1 MKRKSNKE
9 MKYLIIGILIMLAY
23 AACLNQV
30 KQVPKHK
37 DLFTKM
43 NVQEFTKGIGNTV
56 VELSQEKLDSIMA
69 NQSNSIALNIPYQDT
84 MIGLN
89 LKKQV
94 PFAQDFKVMSTQG
107 TEDYKK
113 GLYYF
118 GTVIGDNQSTVSLS
132 FDSDNINGIISSS
145 IFGTI
150 SIIKIKTQK
159 IQYLI
164 YNHKSEQAQMPFS
177 CLTEDKMGIIKP
189 DLQKLKK
196 GDKKTVTNPTKCFTE
211 DLELTYDTYLNF
223 NNVQSATNWIMS
235 LAAVKKTLFA
245 NEGWTYNVK
254 SVYVNT
260 QADGYSTNAATAL
273 TQVAAK
279 RTGDPNFK
287 GSLVQLVRGK
297 TGGPMQGI
305 AYVGGLCNN
314 YRYSYAEPTYQYNAY
329 PAYSWSANVIT
340 HETGHNL
347 GSAHTQSCTWPGG
360 ALDNCYATE
369 GGCPPG
375 PPPIN
380 GGTIMSYCHLT
391 PYGMNFANGFGPK
404 PHALIDNNLINLTCL
419 DCGTNPA
426 TPTCNDG
433 IKNGDETGIDC
444 GGSCKPCAVID
455 PSTNIAL
462 SAKAFQSSEYGGYP
476 ASNAIDGRMNTFNHT
491 NAEPTPWLYLDFGSI
506 KDIKN
511 VKVYARQDCCNGRI
525 RNLKV
530 WAFTDMLPIIGD
542 YNQPSPVFSQ
552 TGYLQPNQS
561 LDIPVN
567 AKARYIKIQ
576 CQALSG
582 ATYLHVGELEVYPN
596 SGSVIC
602 KDSTITSIVKV
613 TKDSLVYSTIKVC
626 K

>member
-1 MKRKSNKE
+1 MKRKQNKE

-30 KQVPKHK
+30 KQLPKHK
-37 DLFTKM
+37 DLFTKK

-56 VELSQEKLDSIMA
+56 VELSQEKLDSIIT
-69 NQSNSIALNIPYQDT
+69 NQSDVLELNIPYQDT
-84 MIGLN
+84 IIGLK

-94 PFAQDFKVMSTQG
+94 PFANDFKVMSTQG

-118 GTVIGDNQSTVSLS
+118 GSVIGDNQSTVSLS

-145 IFGTI
+145 IFGAI

-159 IQYLI
+159 VEYLI

-189 DLQKLKK
+189 SVQRLKK
-196 GDKKTVTNPTKCFTE
+196 SGVTNQKCFTE

-223 NNVQSATNWIMS
+223 SNVQSATNWIMS

-273 TQVAAK
+273 TQVQAK

-287 GSLVQLVRGK
+287 GSLVQLIRLK
-297 TGGPMQGI
+297 TGGAMQGI
-305 AYVGGLCNN
+305 AFVGGLCNN
-314 YRYSYAEPTYQYNAY
+314 YRFSYAEPMLQFNA
-329 PAYSWSANVIT
+329 PPGYSWSANVIT

-347 GSAHTQSCTWPGG
+347 GSPHTQSCTWPGG
-360 ALDNCYATE
+360 AIDNCYATE

-391 PYGMNFANGFGPK
+391 PYGMNFANGFGQK

-419 DCGTNPA
+419 ECGTNPV
-426 TPTCNDG
+426 TPNCTDG

-444 GGSCKPCAVID
+444 GGFCKPCAVVD
-455 PSTNIAL
+455 PTKNIAL
-462 SAKAFQSSEYGGYP
+462 NAKAYQSSEYGGYP
-476 ASNAIDGRMNTFNHT
+476 ASNAIDGKMNTFNHT
-491 NAEPTPWLYLDFGSI
+491 NAEVAPWIYLDLGSI

-511 VKVYARQDCCNGRI
+511 IKVYSRQDCCNGRI

-530 WAFTDMLPIIGD
+530 WAFNDMLPIVGD
-542 YNQPSPVFSQ
+542 YNQPNHVFSQ

-567 AKARYIKIQ
+567 IKARYIKIQ
-576 CQALSG
+576 CQALNG
-582 ATYLHVGELEVYPN
+582 VTYLHVGELEVYAN
-596 SGSVIC
+596 SSNVIC

-626 K
+626 R

>member
-1 MKRKSNKE
+1 MKRKQNKE

-30 KQVPKHK
+30 KQLPKHK
-37 DLFTKM
+37 ELFTKK

-56 VELSQEKLDSIMA
+56 VELSQEKLDSIIT
-69 NQSNSIALNIPYQDT
+69 NQSDVLELNIPYQDT
-84 MIGLN
+84 IIGLK

-94 PFAQDFKVMSTQG
+94 PFANDFKVMSTQG

-118 GTVIGDNQSTVSLS
+118 GSVIGDSQSTVSLS

-159 IQYLI
+159 VEYLI

-189 DLQKLKK
+189 NVQKLKK
-196 GDKKTVTNPTKCFTE
+196 AGATNPKCFTE

-273 TQVAAK
+273 TQVQAK

-297 TGGPMQGI
+297 TGGSLQGI

-314 YRYSYAEPTYQYNAY
+314 YRFSYAEPMYQYNAY

-347 GSAHTQSCTWPGG
+347 GSPHTQSCTWPGG

-375 PPPIN
+375 PPPVN

-404 PHALIDNNLINLTCL
+404 PHALIENNLINLTCL
-419 DCGTNPA
+419 ECGTNPPPPPPPII
-426 TPTCNDG
+426 T
-433 IKNGDETGIDC
+433 
-444 GGSCKPCAVID
+444 
-455 PSTNIAL
+455 TNIAIN
-462 SAKAFQSSEYGGYP
+462 AKAYQSSEYGGYP
-476 ASNAIDGRMNTFNHT
+476 ASNAIDGKMNTFNHT
-491 NAEPTPWLYLDFGSI
+491 NAEIAPWLYLDLGSI
-506 KDIKN
+506 KDIRN
-511 VKVYARQDCCNGRI
+511 VKVYSRQDCCNGRI

-530 WAFTDMLPIIGD
+530 WAFNDMLPIVGD
-542 YNQPSPVFSQ
+542 YNQPNHVFSQ

-567 AKARYIKIQ
+567 TKARYIKIQ
-576 CQALSG
+576 CQALNG
-582 ATYLHVGELEVYPN
+582 VTYLHVGELEVYAN
-596 SGSVIC
+596 SSNVIC

-626 K
+626 R